1 VKVCYESKLKASTI
15 NKTDLGKEFEW
26 QKFRTADQVN
36 ETYLLYGE
44 LNDITA
50 DGFTVDFDPKKVT
63 SEDFK
68 RQIQAMA
75 KPMLLHPAT
84 RSILIS
90 FTAYSV

>member
-1 VKVCYESKLKASTI
+1 MGVVRFTAIHSNSKKCDGPKDFVKVCYESKLKASTI

-44 LNDITA
+44 LNDITG

-63 SEDFK
+63 SEDF
-68 RQIQAMA
+68 
-75 KPMLLHPAT
+75 
-84 RSILIS
+84 
-90 FTAYSV
+90 